1 MEKEVMTMEEA
12 SEFLRIS
19 RETLR
24 KMIREGK
31 IPARKAGREWRF
43 SRQAILN
50 WLESGQAQNEEQK

>member
-43 SRQAILN
+43 SRQAILK
-50 WLESGQAQNEEQK
+50 WLESGQAQDEEQK